1 MDKQILRAYGID
13 ADRGVGNC
21 MNDASFYERLLSMF
35 LQDGSFQR
43 GKAAYAA
50 RDYDALFSCMHEL
63 KGVAGGAALAGLYEA
78 VCPVVELVR
87 GGVAKPSDAE
97 VDRAFARVEAAYART
112 CEGICLAKGK

>member
-43 GKAAYAA
+43 GKAAYASRNRPTRRWIA
-50 RDYDALFSCMHEL
+50 RSRGL
-63 KGVAGGAALAGLYEA
+63 KRHTRA
-78 VCPVVELVR
+78 PV
-87 GGVAKPSDAE
+87 
-97 VDRAFARVEAAYART
+97 RVFV
-112 CEGICLAKGK
+112 